1 MTPDRRPEAATVDEI
16 EAEYL
21 REIDAAMRRGDN
33 DAALELST
41 GLNEYRTH
49 LKA

>member
-1 MTPDRRPEAATVDEI
+1 MTGEQTSTDGI

-21 REIDAAMRRGDN
+21 REIDDATGRGDN
-33 DAALELST
+33 DRALELST

-49 LKA
+49 FKA